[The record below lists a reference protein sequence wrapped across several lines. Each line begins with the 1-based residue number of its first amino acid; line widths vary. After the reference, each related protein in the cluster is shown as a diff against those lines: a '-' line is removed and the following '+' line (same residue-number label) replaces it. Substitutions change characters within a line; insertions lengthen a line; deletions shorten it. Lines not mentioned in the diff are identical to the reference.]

1 MGRMRRTV
9 YRWARLMGG
18 AAILAVLVGRLG
30 TGPFVRGLHM
40 ITGWSLA
47 AAAGIAALTTVCS
60 AWRWSLVARGL
71 GVGIPLRSAVSAYY
85 RSQFLN
91 TVLPGGVL
99 GDVNRA
105 VRHGRDAGD
114 VGRGLR
120 AVAWERLAGQVV
132 QVALTL
138 IVLVIAPSPL
148 RLSRPIVMVA
158 AAVVVVGALGVVL
171 VIRVLPADSGNRTA
185 RVVRTARADLH
196 LGLLARRAWPGIVIA
211 SVVVVAGHTATFLI
225 AARTAGSTASL
236 ARILPLALLV
246 MLAMAAP
253 TNIGGWGPREGVA
266 AWLFGI
272 AGLGSGQGIATAT
285 VYGVMVLTAY
295 LPGAVVL
302 LVSYLPRRSRQSAAA
317 LEPPVSDAPRAAVR
331 WPVRRV
337 AAVEGGLGG

>member
-1 MGRMRRTV
+1 MRRRV

-18 AAILAVLVGRLG
+18 AAILAVLIGRLG
-30 TGPFVRGLHM
+30 TGPFVHGLHM
-40 ITGWSLA
+40 ITGWSLV

-71 GVGIPLRSAVSAYY
+71 GVGIPLHSAVSAYY

-114 VGRGLR
+114 IGRGLR

-132 QVALTL
+132 QVALTM
-138 IVLVIAPSPL
+138 IVLVIAPSPV

-158 AAVVVVGALGVVL
+158 AAAVVVGALGAVL
-171 VIRVLPADSGNRTA
+171 VIRALPADGRFRSA
-185 RVVRTARADLH
+185 RVVRTARADLQ
-196 LGLLARRAWPGIVIA
+196 LGLLARRAWPGIAIA

-236 ARILPLALLV
+236 TRMLPLALLV
-246 MLAMAAP
+246 FLATAVP

-272 AGLGSGQGIATAT
+272 SGLGTSQGIATAT
-285 VYGVMVLTAY
+285 VYGVMGLAAY
-295 LPGAVVL
+295 LPGAAVL
-302 LVSYLPRRSRQSAAA
+302 LASYLPRRSRQHAAA
-317 LEPPVSDAPRAAVR
+317 LEPRVDAPGAAVR

-337 AAVEGGLGG
+337 AALEGGLGG

>member
-1 MGRMRRTV
+1 MRRTV
-9 YRWARLMGG
+9 YRWARVMGG
-18 AAILAVLVGRLG
+18 AAILAVLIGRLG
-30 TGPFVRGLHM
+30 TGPFVHGLHM

-47 AAAGIAALTTVCS
+47 AAAGIAAMTTVCS

-71 GVGIPLRSAVSAYY
+71 GVGIPLRAAIPAYY

-120 AVAWERLAGQVV
+120 AVAWERFAGQAV
-132 QVALTL
+132 QVMLTL
-138 IVLVIAPSPL
+138 IVLVIALSPS
-148 RLSRPIVMVA
+148 RLSRPIVLVTAVA
-158 AAVVVVGALGVVL
+158 VVVGALGAVL
-171 VIRVLPADSGNRTA
+171 VIRALPTGGTSRSA
-185 RVVRTARADLH
+185 RALRAARADLH

-236 ARILPLALLV
+236 ARMLPLAVLV
-246 MLAMAAP
+246 LLAMAAP

-266 AWLFGI
+266 AWLFGT
-272 AGLGSGQGIATAT
+272 AGLGASQGIATAT
-285 VYGVMVLTAY
+285 VYGVMVLAAY
-295 LPGAVVL
+295 LPGAA
-302 LVSYLPRRSRQSAAA
+302 LVIASHLPRRNLHDVPALDSR
-317 LEPPVSDAPRAAVR
+317 APGDAVR
-331 WPVRRV
+331 WPVPR
-337 AAVEGGLGG
+337 AARLEGGIGG